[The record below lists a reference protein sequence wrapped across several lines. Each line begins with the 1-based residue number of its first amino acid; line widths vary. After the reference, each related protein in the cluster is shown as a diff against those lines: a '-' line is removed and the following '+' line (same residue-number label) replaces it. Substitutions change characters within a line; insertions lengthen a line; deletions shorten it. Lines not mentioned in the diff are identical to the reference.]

1 MRRMDP
7 RFVASCG
14 FILICAG
21 CLMVAH
27 GLTPY
32 WGTDQFLP
40 SQMLQAVGQSFAL
53 SGTVF
58 FAILHLRPQ
67 DALTFGAAIQTA
79 RIMGGEVGLAFV
91 TTFLRVRGQ
100 IASNL
105 LGQHVQFGDAQVIQ
119 RIQTYGAATAQAGD
133 PAAAAA
139 RGTAILNSIVHAPSI
154 TQGILDAFVVLA
166 AATAITVMLVVTR
179 RAAPPGPASHVPI
192 FGRRA
197 VPTP

>member
-1 MRRMDP
+1 
-7 RFVASCG
+7 
-14 FILICAG
+14 
-21 CLMVAH
+21 
-27 GLTPY
+27 
-32 WGTDQFLP
+32 
-40 SQMLQAVGQSFAL
+40 
-53 SGTVF
+53 
-58 FAILHLRPQ
+58 LRPQ

-105 LGQHVQFGDAQVIQ
+105 LGQHVQIGDAQVLE
-119 RIQTYGAATAQAGD
+119 RIQTYGAATAQAGN
-133 PAAAAA
+133 PAGAAA
-139 RGTAILNSIVHAPSI
+139 RGTAILNSIVHATSI

-192 FGRRA
+192 FGRRT